1 MTLEKRSKRGIFIIG
16 ILMLA
21 LFAGSK
27 TYASPL
33 YGGYN
38 GESESWME
46 VFIIKEVTIG
56 FSLRVS
62 LGIDPGLKVSWVRV
76 GISSFFTLPYVSN
89 LEFSYETGDIASL
102 SVTGLIPV
110 KVGADTT
117 DLRWAIVNLV
127 IRVFGADT
135 DGNWWWEEGFPGLYL
150 GASGWDSKGNAWRWI
165 KLFRVLVGWSTEE
178 SVSRQGISLSGKNSR
193 KLEKKLMA
201 LRHQLTETYG
211 SRLRSLLTEKF
222 ADDAVKEGLINHLQK
237 LNTKMA
243 LPIYENKGPLSS
255 MDPSSMM
262 ASDLDSLLE
271 YVEEEIFT
279 DEIKDELNIFS
290 DSFARDIKPQLEGVK
305 EIVTTP

>member
-1 MTLEKRSKRGIFIIG
+1 MALEKRSKRGIFIIG
-16 ILMLA
+16 IIMLV
-21 LFAGSK
+21 LFTGSK

-46 VFIIKEVTIG
+46 VFIIDEVTIG

-62 LGIDPGLKVSWVRV
+62 LGIDPGLNVSWVRV

-102 SVTGLIPV
+102 SVTGLFPV

-135 DGNWWWEEGFPGLYL
+135 DGNWWWEEGLPGLYL
-150 GASGWDSKGNAWRWI
+150 GASGWDSKGNNWQWM
-165 KLFRVLVGWSTEE
+165 KLFRVLIGWSTEE
-178 SVSRQGISLSGKNSR
+178 SVLRQGISLSGKNSR
-193 KLEKKLMA
+193 RLEKEMIS
-201 LRHQLTETYG
+201 LRHQLAEAYG
-211 SRLRSLLTEKF
+211 SRLRSLLIKKF
-222 ADDAVKEGLINHLQK
+222 TDDAVMEGVIDHLET
-237 LNTKMA
+237 LNTRMA
-243 LPIYENKGPLSS
+243 LPYENKEAFSP
-255 MDPSSMM
+255 MDPSSVM

-279 DEIKDELNIFS
+279 DEIKDELNAFS
-290 DSFARDIKPQLEGVK
+290 DSFAKDITPQLEAVK

>member
-1 MTLEKRSKRGIFIIG
+1 MTLEKRSKRGIVIIG

-38 GESESWME
+38 GESEKWME
-46 VFIIKEVTIG
+46 VFIIDEVTIG

-62 LGIDPGLKVSWVRV
+62 LGIDPDLNASWVRV

-102 SVTGLIPV
+102 SVSGLFPV
-110 KVGADTT
+110 KVGADTNG
-117 DLRWAIVNLV
+117 LEWAIINWV
-127 IRVFGADT
+127 IGVIGADT
-135 DGNWWWEEGFPGLYL
+135 DDNWWQEEGLPGLYL
-150 GASGWDSKGNAWRWI
+150 SASGWDSKGNKWRWM
-165 KLFRVLVGWSTEE
+165 KLLCVLVGWREE
-178 SVSRQGISLSGKNSR
+178 EPVSRQGISLSGENSR
-193 KLEKKLMA
+193 RLEKEFIS
-201 LRHQLTETYG
+201 LRPQLTEAYG
-211 SRLRSLLTEKF
+211 SRLRSLLMEKF
-222 ADDAVKEGLINHLQK
+222 TDDAVMEGVIDHLET
-237 LNTKMA
+237 LNARMA
-243 LPIYENKGPLSS
+243 LPIYEKKGSLSP
-255 MDPSSMM
+255 MNPSSVR

-279 DEIKDELNIFS
+279 DEIRDEMNVFS
-290 DSFARDIKPQLEGVK
+290 DSFARDIKPQLEAVK